1 MTQEQKKQKN
11 DHKNNIFP
19 YAIGKNVVLVVLF
32 IFVVLFV
39 FAVLVVLVNL
49 FFLLSVLSLLLS
61 DSHYSL
67 QRKNIACNGKKMFT
81 VSPRRCPG
89 GREG

>member
-1 MTQEQKKQKN
+1 MTQEQKKQKK

-32 IFVVLFV
+32 IFVVLF
-39 FAVLVVLVNL
+39 AVLVVLVNL

-61 DSHYSL
+61 DGHYSL
-67 QRKNIACNGKKMFT
+67 QRKI
-81 VSPRRCPG
+81 
-89 GREG
+89 